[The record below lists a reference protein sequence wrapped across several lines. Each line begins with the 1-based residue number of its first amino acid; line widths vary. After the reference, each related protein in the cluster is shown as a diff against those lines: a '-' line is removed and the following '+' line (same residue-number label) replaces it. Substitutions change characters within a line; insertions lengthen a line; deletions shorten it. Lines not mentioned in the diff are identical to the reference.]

1 MELVTKDLKV
11 LKDHKVL
18 KVLKVL
24 QEQLDLQ
31 DHKDLQVLK
40 VLLVVFFIRL
50 VQLPLMLTPAQVKLD
65 LIMVLLGLLVLY
77 T

>member
-1 MELVTKDLKV
+1 MQKELQVLKDLKEI
-11 LKDHKVL
+11 
-18 KVLKVL
+18 KVL

>member
-1 MELVTKDLKV
+1 VELVTKDHKV
-11 LKDHKVL
+11 LRDHKVL
-18 KVLKVL
+18 KEL
-24 QEQLDLQ
+24 QDQLDL
-31 DHKDLQVLK
+31 LELK